1 MTVLEAPSPSEELL
15 QRITTKQG
23 LSFVYA
29 KGGDYKI
36 GQHTVELYEGGALM
50 GKTTFTLK

>member
-1 MTVLEAPSPSEELL
+1 VFDN
-15 QRITTKQG
+15 TKQA
-23 LSFVYA
+23 LNFVYA

-50 GKTTFTLK
+50 GKATFTLK